1 MLPRLPP
8 RARAR
13 RSPSALPGALT
24 LAAAVLSA
32 GCGGEDGVRPA
43 AAQGPRLAPLPSD
56 PCAADDG
63 YEFELIEDFEDA
75 HAQRFWVSSDKTEAE
90 MEPPDGTNSP
100 SVPAL
105 DEARCGESR
114 FALRIFARGL
124 SKYGGAFGMSY
135 DYDTPFDASEWDGIS
150 LWVRRGAASG
160 TSLFVGV
167 NERHTDEQGS
177 AAVSPTAEPFCLND
191 APTEQDKC
199 DRFGAGVAL
208 DEEWRFVA
216 IRFDQMAQ
224 RGYGVVAPYLDVAAI
239 QGLNCGFEVGDWEFW
254 VDDLAY
260 FRAPE
265 REHENL

>member
-1 MLPRLPP
+1 MLPRHPL
-8 RARAR
+8 RAHACGST
-13 RSPSALPGALT
+13 SPLRGALP
-24 LAAAVLSA
+24 LASVILCVS
-32 GCGGEDGVRPA
+32 CGGEDGGRPA
-43 AAQGPRLAPLPSD
+43 AAQVRTLAPLPSD

-75 HAQRFWVSSDKTEAE
+75 HAQRFWVSSDKTESE
-90 MEPPDGTNSP
+90 MEPADGTNSP

-105 DEARCGESR
+105 DEERCGESR
-114 FALRIFARGL
+114 FALRIYARGL

-135 DYDTPFDASEWDGIS
+135 DYNTPFDASEWDGIS
-150 LWVRRGAASG
+150 LWVRRGPASG

-167 NERHTDEQGS
+167 NEQHTDEQGS

-191 APTEQDKC
+191 APAERNKC

-260 FRAPE
+260 FREPDE
-265 REHENL
+265 E